1 MWRILNIERLYKDM
15 DGRVVR
21 PFEFC
26 YSIVSPL
33 ADRRHQLFLCGY
45 PPIRNT
51 RPRVQGFSGAFYN
64 FPLMR
69 LFSINPLADTDP
81 VIAIIDHFVERVLP
95 YKEMPG
101 RAPDHTGVVGTPR
114 FKVSCQKD
122 KNEARRERRAEFNS
136 APTSGSKRLD
146 LVVGGI

>member
-1 MWRILNIERLYKDM
+1 MEDFKYLKALQRPGWRCCSAF
-15 DGRVVR
+15 RVLLLVCQSFSR
-21 PFEFC
+21 
-26 YSIVSPL
+26 SVSP
-33 ADRRHQLFLCGY
+33 AFFCDY
-45 PPIRNT
+45 PPICDT
-51 RPRVQGFSGAFYN
+51 RPIIVQGFSGAFYK

-81 VIAIIDHFVERVLP
+81 VIAIVDHFVECVLP

-101 RAPDHTGVVGTPR
+101 RAPDYTGVVGTPR

-122 KNEARRERRAEFNS
+122 KTEARRERRAEFNS

-146 LVVGGI
+146 LVVGGV